1 MNLDNLSAEDR
12 AVLAN
17 LIAKASSDDSGNSC
31 RKRTVEYEETENQT
45 PSNSTANTKAK
56 SRTSKEVLVAMKA
69 ENQGSLPAKIVQI
82 ARALSKP
89 EKSPEDLA
97 LLEGVAAA
105 LQYKQDNNRNMVS
118 FSFLIVYLIVSS
130 SSSVP
135 LLSSLFS
142 IFLLPSSIYILFKK
156 LFSIFSS
163 PSFVLS
169 LLVWLFTDA
178 RHLYIFSLLSSL
190 FYLEYNY

>member
-12 AVLAN
+12 AILAN
-17 LIAKASSDDSGNSC
+17 LIAKASSDASGNSC

-56 SRTSKEVLVAMKA
+56 IRTSKEVLVAIKA

-82 ARALSKP
+82 ARALSKV

-97 LLEGVAAA
+97 LREGVAAA
-105 LQYKQDNNRNMVS
+105 LQYKQDNHRNMVS

-142 IFLLPSSIYILFKK
+142 IFLLPSSIYLLKK
-156 LFSIFSS
+156 LFFLYLLFSIIRSLSS
-163 PSFVLS
+163 CMVIHRCSSSV
-169 LLVWLFTDA
+169 
-178 RHLYIFSLLSSL
+178 HLLSSL
-190 FYLEYNY
+190 ISLLS